1 MMNLN
6 NTINTKDKLL
16 YVAED
21 DDFMANID
29 FDEMLKGIEAS
40 REDFRCGRYSDI
52 KTSMERTRKMLFNN

>member
-1 MMNLN
+1 MTFD
-6 NTINTKDKLL
+6 NTITTKDNDL

-29 FDEMLKGIEAS
+29 YDEMLKGIEAS

-52 KTSMERTRKMLFNN
+52 KTSMERTRRMLFGK